1 MNPKTNFSFEVQYTA
16 DSGAGASSA
25 GADGVMASL
34 GPSLQKLFAATDPA
48 ATVAV
53 SDSHKGSGNKLV
65 ELTTT
70 LQDAEIADILKAF
83 SGQHGVSVNALE

>member
-16 DSGAGASSA
+16 SSGASPKGAGS
-25 GADGVMASL
+25 VMASL
-34 GPSLQKLFAATDPA
+34 GPSLQKVFAATDPS

-53 SDSHKGSGNKLV
+53 SDSHKGSGNQIV
-65 ELTTT
+65 ELVTT

-83 SGQHGVSVNALE
+83 SDKHGVTVSALE

>member
-16 DSGAGASSA
+16 GSA
-25 GADGVMASL
+25 ETGPDGVMASL
-34 GPSLQKLFAATDPA
+34 GPSLQKAFATTDPA

-53 SDSHKGSGNKLV
+53 SDSHKGSSNKIIELV
-65 ELTTT
+65 TT

-83 SGQHGVSVNALE
+83 SGQHGVTVSALE

>member
-16 DSGAGASSA
+16 GSA
-25 GADGVMASL
+25 ETGPDGVMASL
-34 GPSLQKLFAATDPA
+34 GPSLQKVFATTDPS

-53 SDSHKGSGNKLV
+53 SDSHKGDGNKLI

-70 LQDAEIADILKAF
+70 LQDAEIASILQAF
-83 SGQHGVSVNALE
+83 SGQHGVTVSALE